1 MKTPH
6 RVVKAV
12 SNTHRLVPS
21 THKVCASPQKKHRSV
36 RHRCLVCIPSR
47 VCVSPCARAS
57 LCGCVLGP
65 YESAAQELNETKR
78 QEARTKKK
86 KQTPTER
93 NVDTPTEGLGHAHH
107 EAGAD

>member
-1 MKTPH
+1 M
-6 RVVKAV
+6 
-12 SNTHRLVPS
+12 
-21 THKVCASPQKKHRSV
+21 
-36 RHRCLVCIPSR
+36 
-47 VCVSPCARAS
+47 
-57 LCGCVLGP
+57 LGP

-107 EAGAD
+107 EAGADWEREGLKLEDGGHTGSDREESKHL